1 MTDYFAL
8 LNEPR
13 RPWLE
18 PDKFKQKFLAL
29 SAEVHP
35 DRTHN
40 ASPAEK
46 DAAQQRY
53 TELNAAYRCL
63 GDPKERLRHLLK
75 LELGANPKDVE
86 RIPQALMNLF
96 LEVSQLC
103 RHSRNFKRARHAY
116 DFDSFRSR
124 PGQLPFG
131 RAQQGIDIAA
141 VVFCGDNGERAAAGA
156 RGSGVEGFQHDL
168 PTQPGVIK
176 KECRVLGIVNRHSQI
191 VNYRRC
197 PNFSR
202 FVFRYRALCS
212 LG

>member
-103 RHSRNFKRARHAY
+103 RQADA
-116 DFDSFRSR
+116 
-124 PGQLPFG
+124 LL
-131 RAQQGIDIAA
+131 
-141 VVFCGDNGERAAAGA
+141 GERAAVTSPLLKVQLFERGQEWTDKLMALQKDLNA
-156 RGSGVEGFQHDL
+156 RRETLMSELQAIDAAWDSNIESGSPNRDL
-168 PTQPGVIK
+168 FLQRL
-176 KECRVLGIVNRHSQI
+176 EELYRLFSYFARWNAQI
-191 VNYRRC
+191 QERIIQLS
-197 PNFSR
+197 F
-202 FVFRYRALCS
+202 
-212 LG
+212 